1 MEKPRGI
8 LKDHPETAS
17 QIVDCL
23 KGMCL
28 AGQQIDTSIIRTTI
42 QGVIVVGA
50 PELFDKVVGK
60 DKDGQPVKFSVS
72 KTFAKAF
79 AQRHLGW
86 TWRRMTRA
94 ARKLPED

>member
-1 MEKPRGI
+1 M
-8 LKDHPETAS
+8 
-17 QIVDCL
+17 
-23 KGMCL
+23 
-28 AGQQIDTSIIRTTI
+28 I

-50 PELFDKVVGK
+50 PELFDRVVGK

-86 TWRRMTRA
+86 TWRRMMGA